1 MVRLWG
7 ILRKKHK
14 IMQDVVVEVDRADL
28 EGAREAVD
36 LCCYQLDIPRPLW
49 LPKHEADMS
58 ASAARCS
65 CRNILWKACP
75 STALRWSFSR
85 NAAEAGIRE
94 TIFPKNPRPV
104 WRQRGNKARAPVAY

>member
-49 LPKHEADMS
+49 LPKHEADMERFGRTLFLPEHFVES
-58 ASAARCS
+58 VSFDRFEVEFLKERGGS
-65 CRNILWKACP
+65 RDPRND
-75 STALRWSFSR
+75 FS
-85 NAAEAGIRE
+85 
-94 TIFPKNPRPV
+94 
-104 WRQRGNKARAPVAY
+104 Y